1 MGSSKLSSCSLRME
15 STAAGRTA
23 LDGNLRNTNSEL
35 QVGTWGRRYRDPD
48 QNRQSLLN
56 SQPAKHLCV
65 LTAFSSLGETH

>member
-35 QVGTWGRRYRDPD
+35 QVGTWGGGTETLIKTDSLCSTANL
-48 QNRQSLLN
+48 QNIF
-56 SQPAKHLCV
+56 V
-65 LTAFSSLGETH
+65 F